1 MVSKHLSIL
10 GLCPWG
16 SFLGGGSRE
25 REASRG
31 EGKLKAHSRHRG
43 ACEELPIALV

>member
-1 MVSKHLSIL
+1 MVSKRLSIL
-10 GLCPWG
+10 RLCPWG
-16 SFLGGGSRE
+16 SFLGDESRE

-43 ACEELPIALV
+43 TCEELPLALA